1 MHGDFSLNPL
11 TYRDRVTRVLYQM
24 GRVQLD
30 SDANEQTES
39 TLRFLRGLA
48 QDVIGYH
55 GGADDAFRI
64 APDDL
69 KNPADKLRIQWGEYY
84 VDGIRCVNMPDAG
97 FWEIMADP
105 EQIKNGKLPSGPLI
119 SEHADS
125 YLTPDLR
132 NAKESQLVYLA
143 VWERHISSSEN
154 DAIREVALNGPDTA
168 SRAVVVWQIRIAP
181 SKDIFDAAQQ
191 LRKILDLPMPGE
203 QRPAGAMKL
212 DPVYLALNLRF
223 RSRARLQASA
233 KENQKMEA
241 CAISPEA
248 RYRGSENRLFRV
260 EVHRGGTPDQATFKW
275 SEDNGAIV
283 YPVREIKG
291 KQVYLES
298 LGRDERTAIRKND
311 WVEVVDDK
319 VTLTRQ
325 VNPLLKVIDVDRHR
339 MTVTL
344 SAEPANNAGS
354 DKKLN
359 PILRR
364 WAEDARKIVEK
375 TDPDLGESGVKVH
388 FSSAAPPTVYDKLN
402 PPIDA
407 YRPGDYWLIPAR
419 IALGNV
425 IWPGGPDKPDPL
437 PPHGV
442 EEHYAP
448 LALWNMAAAT
458 ATDKWE
464 DYRWQFETLANP
476 VTPLSKP

>member
-11 TYRDRVTRVLYQM
+11 TYRDRVSRVLNQM

-30 SDANEQTES
+30 SDANEQTEA
-39 TLRFLRGLA
+39 TLHFLRGLA

-55 GGADDAFRI
+55 GG
-64 APDDL
+64 PDESFQIV
-69 KNPADKLRIQWGEYY
+69 PADPNKSMTDQLLIQWGEYY
-84 VDGIRCVNMPDAG
+84 VDGIRCVNMPDLG
-97 FWEIMADP
+97 FWDIMANP
-105 EQIKNGKLPSGPLI
+105 TVLTNLPKGLPI
-119 SEHADS
+119 SEHTDS
-125 YLTPDLR
+125 YLTPNLR
-132 NAKESQLVYLA
+132 DAKVPQLVYLT
-143 VWERHISSSEN
+143 VWERHISASEN
-154 DAIREVALNGPDTA
+154 DSIREVALNGPDTA

-181 SKDIFDAAQQ
+181 WDEILEAARR
-191 LRKILDLPMPGE
+191 LRELLPFLKQPGGAQKPVAPKI
-203 QRPAGAMKL
+203 

-223 RSRARLQASA
+223 RSLARLKAFA
-233 KENQKMEA
+233 KENQQMEA
-241 CAISPEA
+241 CTISPEA

-260 EVHRGGTPDQATFKW
+260 EVHQGGTPAHATFKW

-283 YPVREIKG
+283 YPIREIKG

-325 VNPLLKVIDVDRHR
+325 VNPLLKVLDVDRHR

-364 WAEDARKIVEK
+364 WAEEPRKIVEN
-375 TDPDLGESGVKVH
+375 TDADLGESGVKVH
-388 FSSAAPPTVYDKLN
+388 FSHADAPVVYDDLK
-402 PPIDA
+402 PSIDA
-407 YRPGDYWLIPAR
+407 YRTGDYWLIPAR

-425 IWPGGPDKPDPL
+425 IWPGGPDNPEAL
-437 PPHGV
+437 PPHGID
-442 EEHYAP
+442 EHYAP
-448 LALWNMAAAT
+448 LAVWDIGAT
-458 ATDKWE
+458 PGGPTWE
-464 DYRWQFETLANP
+464 DRRWHYAQLA
-476 VTPLSKP
+476 TPAAP

>member
-11 TYRDRVTRVLYQM
+11 TYRDRVSRVLYQM

-30 SDANEQTES
+30 SDSNEQTEA

-48 QDVIGYH
+48 HDLIGDH
-55 GGADDAFRI
+55 GGFGGGFLI
-64 APDDL
+64 L
-69 KNPADKLRIQWGEYY
+69 PADATKPADQVMIKWGEYY

-105 EQIKNGKLPSGPLI
+105 TVVKSAGRLI
-119 SEHADS
+119 SEHTDS
-125 YLTPDLR
+125 YLTPNLR
-132 NAKESQLVYLA
+132 DAKESQLVYLA
-143 VWERHISSSEN
+143 VWERHISAAEN

-168 SRAVVVWQIRIAP
+168 SRAEIVWQIRIAP
-181 SKDIFDAAQQ
+181 SKDILTAARQ
-191 LRKILDLPMPGE
+191 LREQLHLPLPGSP
-203 QRPAGAMKL
+203 QNPNGPKL
-212 DPVYLALNLRF
+212 DPVYLALNLRY
-223 RSRARLQASA
+223 RSLARLKAFA

-241 CAISPEA
+241 CTVSPEA
-248 RYRGSENRLFRV
+248 RYRGYENRLFRV
-260 EVHRGGTPDQATFKW
+260 EVHQGGAADKATFKW

-291 KQVYLES
+291 KQVYLDS

-325 VNPLLKVIDVDRHR
+325 VNPLLKVVDVDRHR

-364 WAEDARKIVEK
+364 WAEDARKIVEN
-375 TDPDLGESGVKVH
+375 TEVALGEGGVKVT
-388 FSSAAPPTVYDKLN
+388 FSHADPPVVYSKLN
-402 PPIDA
+402 PAMDA
-407 YRPGDYWLIPAR
+407 YRTGDYWLIPAR
-419 IALGNV
+419 IALGDV
-425 IWPGGPDKPDPL
+425 IWPGGTDNPEAIE
-437 PPHGV
+437 PHGIL
-442 EEHYAP
+442 EHYAP
-448 LALWNMAAAT
+448 LALWDMAT
-458 ATDKWE
+458 ANAAGAWK
-464 DYRWQFETLANP
+464 DYRWQYEQLANA
-476 VTPLSKP
+476 VTPLPTS

>member
-30 SDANEQTES
+30 SDANEQTEA

-48 QDVIGYH
+48 HDVIGDH
-55 GGADDAFRI
+55 GGFGGGFRLF
-64 APDDL
+64 PTDP
-69 KNPADKLRIQWGEYY
+69 KNPADQPRIQWGEYY
-84 VDGIRCVNMPDAG
+84 VDGIRCVNMPDIG
-97 FWEIMADP
+97 FWDLMADP
-105 EQIKNGKLPSGPLI
+105 SVLRNLPPGRLI

-125 YLTPDLR
+125 YLTPDFR
-132 NAKESQLVYLA
+132 KVTESQLVYLA
-143 VWERHISSSEN
+143 VWERHVSSAEDDS
-154 DAIREVALNGPDTA
+154 IREVALNGPDTA
-168 SRAVVVWQIRIAP
+168 SRAEVIWQIRIAP
-181 SKDIFDAAQQ
+181 SKDILTAARN
-191 LRKILDLPMPGE
+191 LREMLNLPMPGS
-203 QRPAGAMKL
+203 PANPNGPKF

-223 RSRARLQASA
+223 RSLARLKAFA

-248 RYRGSENRLFRV
+248 RYRGYENRLFRV
-260 EVHRGGTPDQATFKW
+260 EIHQGGAAGQATFKW

-325 VNPLLKVIDVDRHR
+325 VNPLIKVVDVDRHR

-344 SAEPANNAGS
+344 GAEPANNAGS
-354 DKKLN
+354 DPKLH

-364 WAEDARKIVEK
+364 WAEEPRKIVEN
-375 TDPDLGESGVKVH
+375 TDADLGESGVKVQ
-388 FSSAAPPTVYDKLN
+388 FSHADPPVVYSKLN
-402 PPIDA
+402 PAMDA
-407 YRPGDYWLIPAR
+407 YRTGDYWLIPAR
-419 IALGNV
+419 IALGDV
-425 IWPGGPDKPDPL
+425 IWPGGSDNPDKL
-437 PPHGV
+437 PPHGIG
-442 EEHYAP
+442 EHLAP
-448 LALWNMAAAT
+448 LALWDLGAAT
-458 ATDKWE
+458 AVGTWK
-464 DYRWQFETLANP
+464 DYRWQYEQLANA
-476 VTPLSKP
+476 VTPLPNA